1 MLVRSSWPA
10 VAADAEGM
18 TTRFYEHL
26 FAIDAGAARLVTGT
40 DMREQRGKL
49 AQMLEVLVNALDD
62 PDQLVPVMAALG
74 KRHTHYGV
82 ELRHFD
88 SVGEALT
95 RAIGETPGVA
105 FTPAV
110 RQAWSETYALVAS
123 VMRRALTRPASPA

>member
-1 MLVRSSWPA
+1 
-10 VAADAEGM
+10 
-18 TTRFYEHL
+18 
-26 FAIDAGAARLVTGT
+26 
-40 DMREQRGKL
+40 
-49 AQMLEVLVNALDD
+49 VNALDD

-123 VMRRALTRPASPA
+123 VMRRALIRPASPA